1 MGSIAIDKVVSVWEA
16 RKIRAGAESSLSMQV
31 VLVER
36 CVELPKA
43 SHRKKRKRKKQGLIL
58 KVEL

>member
-31 VLVER
+31 VLER

>member
-16 RKIRAGAESSLSMQV
+16 RKIRAGAESSLSVQV
-31 VLVER
+31 VLER